1 MIQITKDNSMLAF
14 TTLKAALEGLSIK
27 EDLLYIQDPLEVD
40 FPVDSYEYCQIGDQA
55 RASLVQAFTYTRWG
69 LNYCIDAPNKPK
81 ISGWTLY
88 KYKPR
93 SVSITYIAFLDA
105 FAVTVD
111 DAEGK
116 FETMLVTYNE
126 RSQKFCKMWNEIS
139 SDARAKDVG
148 YIWFDGNQAKI
159 FRYEDHKVY
168 RIKLLEPITENK
180 VDLWYVEDDPENP
193 HEVVFE
199 KTSNYLTEVK
209 TGWFSK
215 SQPVLLFNLLK
226 E

>member
-14 TTLKAALEGLSIK
+14 TTLKPALEGLSVK
-27 EDLLYIQDPLEVD
+27 EDLLHIKDPLDVE
-40 FPVDSYEYCQIGDQA
+40 FPVDSYEYCQVGNHA

-93 SVSITYIAFLDA
+93 SVSITYIQFLDA

-111 DAEGK
+111 DADKK

-126 RSQKFCKMWNEIS
+126 KSQKFCKMWNEIS
-139 SDARAKDVG
+139 SDIRTKDIG
-148 YIWFDGNQAKI
+148 YIWFDGNQAKL
-159 FRYEDHKVY
+159 FKYDTKQVY
-168 RIKLLEPITENK
+168 KIKLLEPTEENK
-180 VDLWYVEDDPENP
+180 VSLWYIDSDPENP
-193 HEVVFE
+193 QEIKFD
-199 KTSNYLTEVK
+199 KTTNYLTEDK
-209 TGWFSK
+209 TGWFTKSK
-215 SQPVLLFNLLK
+215 PVLVFNLLK